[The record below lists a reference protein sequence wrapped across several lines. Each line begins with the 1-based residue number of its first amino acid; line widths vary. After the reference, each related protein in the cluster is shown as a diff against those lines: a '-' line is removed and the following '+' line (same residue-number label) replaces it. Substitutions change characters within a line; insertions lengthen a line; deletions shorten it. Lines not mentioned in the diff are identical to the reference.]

1 MFLIYSL
8 KDALKPVY
16 YPPYCL
22 TSRIFNNWL
31 KFTAIFSCTRLPLL
45 QQIWGRLPVLL
56 KQTAPVP
63 WAMGASTEGSRMGK
77 TGGKLSGPA
86 WVHVCVCVC
95 TPWHWVVRVDRGRLD
110 PSVYATSS
118 HKDECKERTVG
129 TLWGRFNPNITVKRT
144 SSCFI
149 SGQLT
154 HDHNLN
160 SEMLTCAFIHTHTLA
175 SDHAP
180 PPAVVAVPQHV
191 LLPV

>member
-1 MFLIYSL
+1 MHSSLSIIPHIVSPHAFLITGLNSQQYSL
-8 KDALKPVY
+8 VHVY
-16 YPPYCL
+16 LCC
-22 TSRIFNNWL
+22 SRSEGGFLCCW
-31 KFTAIFSCTRLPLL
+31 SRPHQCHEQWGHPLRAVV
-45 QQIWGRLPVLL
+45 WGRQEESFQALHEC
-56 KQTAPVP
+56 
-63 WAMGASTEGSRMGK
+63 M
-77 TGGKLSGPA
+77 
-86 WVHVCVCVC
+86 CVCVC